1 VNAGHLPL
9 LRRTRGG
16 DVEEVGSAAVGIPLG
31 VFDRPYEETAA
42 RVEPGDVLLFYSDG
56 VTEARDPRGRMYGPD
71 RLREVLRAAPGDA
84 ETVGRVVLADVRA
97 FAAGRPPGDDL
108 TLVCLSRDG

>member
-1 VNAGHLPL
+1 
-9 LRRTRGG
+9 
-16 DVEEVGSAAVGIPLG
+16 VEEVGSAAVGIPLG
-31 VFDRPYEETAA
+31 VFDRPYEETTT

-71 RLREVLRAAPGDA
+71 RLRELLRAAPGDA
-84 ETVGRVVLADVRA
+84 EAVGQVVLADVRA